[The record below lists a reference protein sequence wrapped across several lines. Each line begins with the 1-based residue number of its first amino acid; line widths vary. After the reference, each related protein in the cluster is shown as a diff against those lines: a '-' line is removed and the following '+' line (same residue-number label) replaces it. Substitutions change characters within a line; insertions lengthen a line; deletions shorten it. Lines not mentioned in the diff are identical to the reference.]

1 MNLYRSLFHR
11 AALCTLAFAGALA
24 LPFAHAHAGGSP
36 PGQVV
41 ITENGPVSGTV
52 TNDGRK
58 FLGIPYAAPPVG
70 NLRWKPPAA
79 PANWT
84 APRDATHFGNN
95 CPQAPTPFG
104 LPSANEDCLF
114 LNVYTP
120 PVGVLPSPVIVWI
133 HGGAFQF
140 GESNDYDPRALV
152 GKNVVVV
159 SINYR
164 LGALGFLAH
173 PALTSEG
180 GGTSG
185 NYGFLD
191 QQAALRWV
199 KRNIARFGGNPL
211 DVTIAGQSAGGLSV
225 HTHLAAP
232 GSAGLFQQAIAQ
244 SGAYMLAPPTVAV
257 AETQGTAYATAV
269 GCSSQTAACL
279 RAVPVTTLLANQP
292 TSPVAYLPR
301 VDGIILPK
309 AMDAAFTSG
318 QFNKVPVIEGSTH
331 DEYRLFVAAFFT
343 FAQPP
348 IPVNAAT
355 YPTLIATI
363 LQLTPAQAQV
373 VVPLVMAQYPLANYT
388 SGELALA
395 AVGTD
400 STFACN
406 ALRATSLLAPFTPT
420 WAYEFDDEDAPQIYL
435 PPAPFDYGAYH
446 GSELPYLFNMRI
458 AQGAVVPSPL
468 LNPAQQQLSDSM
480 VLQWSRFARFG
491 NPNAPLQTQL
501 WPRFLLPLSQNVQLL
516 VPPQPQNY
524 TATAFQTDHKCSFWA
539 QLAGG
544 S

>member
-1 MNLYRSLFHR
+1 M
-11 AALCTLAFAGALA
+11 
-24 LPFAHAHAGGSP
+24 
-36 PGQVV
+36 
-41 ITENGPVSGTV
+41 
-52 TNDGRK
+52 
-58 FLGIPYAAPPVG
+58 
-70 NLRWKPPAA
+70 
-79 PANWT
+79 
-84 APRDATHFGNN
+84 
-95 CPQAPTPFG
+95 
-104 LPSANEDCLF
+104 
-114 LNVYTP
+114 
-120 PVGVLPSPVIVWI
+120 VWI

-173 PALTSEG
+173 PALTAEG

-199 KRNIARFGGNPL
+199 KRNIARFGGNPNN
-211 DVTIAGQSAGGLSV
+211 VTIFGQSAGGLSV

-232 GSAGLFQQAIAQ
+232 GSTGLFQQAIAQ

-269 GCSSQTAACL
+269 GCSSQDAACL

-301 VDGIILPK
+301 VDGIILPQ

-331 DEYRLFVAAFFT
+331 DEYRLFVATFFT
-343 FAQPP
+343 FQG
-348 IPVNAAT
+348 IPVNATT
-355 YPTLIATI
+355 YPGLIAAI

-373 VVPLVMAQYPLANYT
+373 VVPLVMAQYPLANYS

-406 ALRATSLLAPFTPT
+406 AIRATSLLSPFTPT
-420 WAYEFDDEDAPQIYL
+420 WSYEFDDPDAPMIYI

-446 GSELPYLFNMRI
+446 GSELPYLFDMRI
-458 AQGAVVPSPL
+458 NAGVPVPSPL
-468 LNPAQQQLSDSM
+468 LNQAQQQLSNSM
-480 VLQWSRFARFG
+480 VLYWSRFALLG
-491 NPNAPLQTQL
+491 NPNAPLQTTL
-501 WPRFLLPLSQNVQLL
+501 WPRFLPPLSQNVQLL

-524 TATAFQTDHKCSFWA
+524 TATAFLADHKCSFWQ

-544 S
+544 